1 MSGGGFS
8 DWSFEVVKAASLLLS
23 HGAQFTYTADDA
35 FNPSVDPNHPGMM
48 FPLPGPGMFA
58 EMMRKLMYPHGK
70 DAIFCCG
77 KGGNMGSK
85 YMMEPAIELLRQ
97 QGHSGERRRI
107 VMVGDRFDTD
117 IRAGLSVG
125 IRTCLVTS
133 GCHNLKCQQF
143 YKMDRAHFY
152 TPTILHLTDGQC
164 AAGAGAATTAAT
176 GAVVGADPAA
186 DAAAA
191 APPSEPRRGALRE
204 WMLAQGNVV
213 RPGPASASSEESLRG
228 RLLGHFHNW
237 ANVDTDGSG
246 DRMEIDAVELSEALQ
261 ELGLSPHDMADF
273 AESLEPPMLRRK
285 LQSMLQN
292 IPPPR
297 GSGGSGRSG
306 RSSGGA
312 AARGASFAEASLG
325 ANEVSFAEA
334 SLGVN
339 EASLAEASCS
349 SKASVARTASLGA
362 NEFLEV
368 LSGALG
374 ATGVLAR
381 KRWQTSF
388 RAALFVGKLASAKA
402 ATNVLAQ

>member
-1 MSGGGFS
+1 
-8 DWSFEVVKAASLLLS
+8 
-23 HGAQFTYTADDA
+23 
-35 FNPSVDPNHPGMM
+35 M

-77 KGGNMGSK
+77 KGGNMGGK

-97 QGHSGERRRI
+97 QGHSGERSRI

-133 GCHNLKCQQF
+133 GCHNLECQQF
-143 YKMDRAHFY
+143 YKMDPAHFHV
-152 TPTILHLTDGQC
+152 PNVQHLIGGQC
-164 AAGAGAATTAAT
+164 AAGAGAAATAT
-176 GAVVGADPAA
+176 DAVVGADPAA
-186 DAAAA
+186 GAAA
-191 APPSEPRRGALRE
+191 APQSKLRRGALRE

-228 RLLGHFHNW
+228 WLLGHFHDW

-246 DRMEIDAVELSEALQ
+246 GRMEIDALELSQALQ

-273 AESLEPPMLRRK
+273 AESLEPSVLRRK
-285 LQSMLQN
+285 LQSMLQSM
-292 IPPPR
+292 PLPR
-297 GSGGSGRSG
+297 GSDGGGSSGRSGGGSGRSN
-306 RSSGGA
+306 GGA
-312 AARGASFAEASLG
+312 AAQGVSFAEASLG
-325 ANEVSFAEA
+325 ANELSCAETSLGADEVSFAEA
-334 SLGVN
+334 SLGAD
-339 EASLAEASCS
+339 EASLAEPSCS

-368 LSGALG
+368 LAGALG

-388 RAALFVGKLASAKA
+388 HQTSFCQLLAGKLSS
-402 ATNVLAQ
+402 TNVLPQPPII